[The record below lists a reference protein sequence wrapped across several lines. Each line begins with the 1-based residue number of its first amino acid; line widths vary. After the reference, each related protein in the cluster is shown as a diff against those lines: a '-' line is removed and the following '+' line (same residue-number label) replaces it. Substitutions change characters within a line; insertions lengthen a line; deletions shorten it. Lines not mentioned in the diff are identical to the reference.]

1 MVAIRNKCFEVG
13 FIVSRGIYVCCN
25 RLLRLNFDVLQYF
38 DFRNEH
44 KKTNATHDMVAI
56 VDIATNSIVALVIV
70 ATTHIVAIDY
80 IVTKHCV
87 ARMRQYCNA
96 IASWE

>member
-1 MVAIRNKCFEVG
+1 MGVLVAICNKCFEVG
-13 FIVSRGIYVCCN
+13 FVVSRGIYIGCN
-25 RLLRLNFDVLQYF
+25 RLLRLNFDVLRYF

-44 KKTNATHDMVAI
+44 KKQMLRTI
-56 VDIATNSIVALVIV
+56 WLQYETNSIVAFVIV

-80 IVTKHCV
+80 IATKHCV
-87 ARMRQYCNA
+87 ARTRQYCNA